1 MHDLSLGAPPA
12 PTPPAPT
19 PPLAPTPPPV
29 PGPSEIAVE
38 QELIEVPGVIIGKK
52 VKGKGKCKGK
62 ATTVDEVGLDVE
74 VNDSSSAVSNGR
86 RTRRGRGQA

>member
-12 PTPPAPT
+12 PTPP
-19 PPLAPTPPPV
+19 PV
-29 PGPSEIAVE
+29 PGPSEVAVE
-38 QELIEVPGVIIGKK
+38 HELIEVPGVTIGNK
-52 VKGKGKCKGK
+52 KGKGKRKGK